1 MPSIAVPAMP
11 NFAVEEPPL
20 FATQGEDVGKKRGRR
35 PRTAADTPD
44 PASGKRGSA
53 PKAKA
58 KAKAMA
64 AKAKAKA
71 KAKACASRGSKQA
84 APKASSRPAPK
95 VKAKAKASAK
105 SKQGRAKALAVERYR
120 ANMALEGEG
129 AAVGVEAVRAR
140 PRGLPSHV
148 TANHCYSSAYRK
160 AQGLGLS
167 IDECRARGQAAAE
180 QFRKDGACD
189 PSLVGTPLGLI
200 V

>member
-11 NFAVEEPPL
+11 NFAMEEPPL

-129 AAVGVEAVRAR
+129 AGCGRGGCASQASRPTIPRHSEPLLLVGIPKSPGAR
-140 PRGLPSHV
+140 PVH
-148 TANHCYSSAYRK
+148 
-160 AQGLGLS
+160 
-167 IDECRARGQAAAE
+167 
-180 QFRKDGACD
+180 
-189 PSLVGTPLGLI
+189 
-200 V
+200 